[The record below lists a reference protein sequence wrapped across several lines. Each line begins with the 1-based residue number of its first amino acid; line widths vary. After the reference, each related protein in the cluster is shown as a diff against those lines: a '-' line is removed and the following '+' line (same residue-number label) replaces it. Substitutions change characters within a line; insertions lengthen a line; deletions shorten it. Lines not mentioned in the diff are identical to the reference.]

1 MYIVDNFL
9 GNELTLVEIPAV
21 EYLTSLGYNY
31 TNGNKLTAEYGERDS
46 LNEVILNK
54 RMKASLKKLNPWIS
68 DDNVNKVIRRIAR
81 AESLGTGL
89 LEINE
94 KIYDYIVNLK
104 LTVDQVIDGRKETKT
119 VKLIEFDK
127 DKIDD
132 NEFLVS
138 RQFAVKGPQETIRPD
153 IVVFIN
159 GMPIAV
165 LECKSPFKEGDSN
178 ENVGK
183 YDGFQQLRRYMNSR
197 EGNIIEGSE
206 RLFYTNFITGILNKY
221 TAFIGTISSGYKHYV
236 EWKDA
241 YPVNNIEVKNYKETP
256 QNILL
261 QGVFRKENLLDIMQ
275 NFIVY
280 DIDKEESIKIK
291 KVCRYQQFRAVQKC
305 IKRLEEGKTP
315 LTKGGV
321 VWHTQGSGKSLT
333 MVFLARKIR
342 SLNKLSDATIVIITD
357 RNDLDEQIFETFQNT
372 ISNTTPVR
380 AESIE
385 QMKILLRNANAQII
399 TTTIQKFQSETEDVK
414 VEGLTDKEKEKL
426 KSLKKEKEY
435 KILSTKNNIIV
446 MTDEAHR
453 SQYKSTA
460 TNLRTALP
468 NATFIGFTGTPID
481 KEDKSTPRTF
491 GSYIDKYSIRDAVVD
506 GATVKIVY
514 EGRKPD
520 LHVSGDDLEELFQQA
535 FYDKTEEE
543 KEAIKQKY
551 ANKRTVVES
560 DERIEEVAKDILT
573 HYKEYIYP
581 NGFKAQVVCVSREA
595 CVKYYN
601 ALTKYMKKIIGEDL
615 ECKVIISGENN
626 DEPYLRE
633 HHTTK
638 KEQKEIIKSFKK
650 KISDSKLCFII
661 VKDML
666 LTGFDAPIEQVMYL
680 DRPLKEHTL
689 LQAIARV
696 NRTSGDAKKCG
707 YVVDYYGVLDF
718 LEQALVIFD
727 RDELGSPM
735 ESMDSLYNE
744 MLSYREN
751 VMRIFTGID
760 KNSIDDLVKV
770 LEPEDKRAEF
780 EVAYKKFVGA
790 VEPLMPGHIGTDIL
804 NDVKWLS
811 YIRAAMKMRFT
822 PEKKLNIRECGAKV
836 KQIISDHLKA
846 IGVSDWI
853 EPITLFEDDFE
864 TKIQNNM
871 SDEAVAS
878 AMEHAIKNVIHVK
891 MDENPVY
898 YTSLFEKLQQILDE
912 TKNDW
917 IQKKAKLKEF
927 IDREVDKGEQNEAE
941 ELGLTKREFAI
952 FVTLRK
958 TFEGEKDKEGIVKED
973 SGIYISDASIDII
986 KDITKAFND
995 KMINEWYMVGWAEN
1009 PTKVSTI
1016 EQKIFMFLLS
1026 NSQKIREI
1034 YGQDGINK
1042 VKELKESI
1050 TKLAKIH
1057 YANID

>member
-1 MYIVDNFL
+1 MSYL

-21 EYLTSLGYNY
+21 EYLTSLGYDY
-31 TNGNKLTAEYGERDS
+31 IDGDKLTAEYGERDS
-46 LNEVILNK
+46 LSEVILSK
-54 RMKASLKKLNPWIS
+54 RMKTSLQKLNPWIS
-68 DDNVNKVIRRIAR
+68 DDNVNKVIRRISR
-81 AESLGTGL
+81 AGSLGTGL

-94 KIYDYIVNLK
+94 KIYDYIVSLQF
-104 LTVDQVIDGRKETKT
+104 TVDQVIDGRKETKT

-132 NEFLVS
+132 NEFLVA
-138 RQFAVKGPQETIRPD
+138 RQFVVKGPQETIRPD
-153 IVVFIN
+153 IVIFIN
-159 GMPIAV
+159 GMPIVV

-183 YDGFQQLRRYMNSR
+183 YDGFQQLRRYMNGR

-241 YPVNNIEVKNYKETP
+241 YPLDNIEIKDYKETP
-256 QNILL
+256 QNIFL
-261 QGVFRKENLLDIMQ
+261 QGVFKRENLLDIMQ
-275 NFIVY
+275 NFIVF
-280 DIDKEESIKIK
+280 DLDKENSRKVK

-305 IKRLEEGKTP
+305 LKRLEEGKTP
-315 LTKGGV
+315 LAKGGV

-342 SLNKLSDATIVIITD
+342 SLKKLSDATIVVVTD
-357 RNDLDEQIFETFQNT
+357 RTDLDEQIFETFQNT
-372 ISNTTPVR
+372 LSNTVPVR

-385 QMKILLRNANAQII
+385 DMKTLLRNSNAQII
-399 TTTIQKFQSETEDVK
+399 TTTIQKFQSDKEESK
-414 VEGLTDKEKEKL
+414 IEGLFL
-426 KSLKKEKEY
+426 EKEY
-435 KILSTKNNIIV
+435 EILSTKNNIIV

-453 SQYKSTA
+453 SQYKGTA
-460 TNLRTALP
+460 ANLRTALP
-468 NATFIGFTGTPID
+468 NAAFIGFTGTPID

-491 GSYIDKYSIRDAVVD
+491 GSYIDQYSIKDAVVD

-514 EGRKPD
+514 EGRKPE
-520 LHVSGDDLEELFQQA
+520 LHISGDNLEELFDQA
-535 FYDKTEEE
+535 FDDRTDEE

-560 DERIEEVAKDILT
+560 EERIEEIAKDILT

-581 NGFKAQVVCVSREA
+581 NGFKAQIVCVSRDA

-601 ALTKYMKKIIGEDL
+601 ALNKYMKDIMGEEL
-615 ECKVIISGENN
+615 ECKVIFSGSNN

-633 HHTTK
+633 HHTSK
-638 KEQKEIIKSFKK
+638 EEQKTILTNFKK
-650 KISDSKLCFII
+650 KTSESKLCFII

-696 NRTSGDAKKCG
+696 NRTSGDTKKCG

-718 LEQALVIFD
+718 LEEALAIFD
-727 RDELGSPM
+727 REELGSPM
-735 ESMDSLYNE
+735 ESMDGLYNE

-751 VMRIFTGID
+751 VMRMFTGINKD
-760 KNSIDDLVKV
+760 SIDDLVKV

-780 EVAYKKFVGA
+780 EVAYKKFLGT
-790 VEPLMPGHIGTDIL
+790 VESLMPGHVGTDIL

-811 YIRAAMKMRFT
+811 YIRAAAKMRFN
-822 PEKKLNIRECGAKV
+822 PEQKLDIRDCGEKV
-836 KQIISDHLKA
+836 KQIISEHLSSS
-846 IGVSDWI
+846 GVIQWI
-853 EPITLFEDDFE
+853 EPITLFEDDFQMKLE
-864 TKIQNNM
+864 SNM
-871 SDEAVAS
+871 SDEAIAS
-878 AMEHAIKNVIHVK
+878 SMEHAIKNVINVK
-891 MDENPVY
+891 MDENPIY
-898 YTSLFEKLQQILDE
+898 YTSLFEKLQQILEE

-917 IQKKAKLKEF
+917 VEKKARLSEF
-927 IDREVDKGEQNEAE
+927 INRDVNKGEQNEAQ
-941 ELGLTKREFAI
+941 ELGLTKREFPI

-958 TFEGEKDKEGIVKED
+958 TFEGEKDTEDIVKED
-973 SGIYISDASIDII
+973 SAVYISDTSIDII
-986 KDITKAFND
+986 KDITKAFNE
-995 KMINEWYMVGWAEN
+995 KMINEWYMVGWVDN
-1009 PTKVSTI
+1009 PTKVSSI